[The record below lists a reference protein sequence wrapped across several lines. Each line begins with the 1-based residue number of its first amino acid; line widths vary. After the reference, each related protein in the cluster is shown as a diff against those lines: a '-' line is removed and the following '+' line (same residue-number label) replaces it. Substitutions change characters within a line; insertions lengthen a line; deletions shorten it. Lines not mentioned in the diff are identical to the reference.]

1 MNISEFD
8 YELPADLIA
17 QHPLERRDASR
28 MLVLSRKERSWI
40 DSEFTAISEYLRAND
55 VLVLNNTQVFPARLI
70 GQRDPT
76 GGRVEV
82 LLVRE
87 LEPLL
92 WEGLARPGKRLT
104 AGARISFGDS
114 KLQAEVVSILDGG
127 LRVLRFECDE
137 SFETLLDQLGE
148 TPLPP
153 YIKRAAGSTRED
165 RERYQTVYASTRGA
179 IAAPTA
185 GLHFSRRV
193 LDQLRGQGIEIA
205 EITLHVG
212 YGTFE
217 PVRAEL
223 IEKHRVAPE
232 VFEISPGAAETINAA
247 QSQGGRVVS
256 VGTTTTRA
264 LESSVNAAGQVE
276 VGKGVASVTIIP
288 GYEFRITD
296 ALITNFHLPRSSL
309 LLLVCAFADRELV
322 LNGYRHAVRAR
333 YRFYSYGDCML
344 IQ

>member
-1 MNISEFD
+1 MQLSEFD
-8 YELPADLIA
+8 FELPPELIA
-17 QHPLERRDASR
+17 QQPLEKREASR
-28 MLVLSRKERSWI
+28 MLVLDRKKRTWA
-40 DSEFTAISEYLRAND
+40 DSEFTAISEYLRPND
-55 VLVLNNTQVFPARLI
+55 VLVLNNTRVFPARLL
-70 GQRDPT
+70 GQRDPS

-87 LEPLL
+87 VESLL
-92 WEGLARPGKRLT
+92 WEALVRPGHRL
-104 AGARISFGDS
+104 AVGSRISFGNS
-114 KLQAEVVSILDGG
+114 QLQAEVVSILSGG
-127 LRVLRFECDE
+127 LRVLRFEAKE
-137 SFETLLDQLGE
+137 SFDELLHKLGE

-153 YIKRAAGSTRED
+153 YIKRVEGSTQED
-165 RERYQTVYASTRGA
+165 RERYQTVYATSQGA

-185 GLHFSRRV
+185 GLHLTRTL
-193 LDQLRGQGIEIA
+193 LDQLRDREIGIA

-217 PVRAEL
+217 PVRV
-223 IEKHRVAPE
+223 EKVEEHRVAPE

-247 QSQGGRVVS
+247 HPNGGRIVA

-264 LESSVNAAGQVE
+264 LESAVNARRQVE
-276 VGKGVASVTIIP
+276 AGKGSAAITIIP
-288 GYEFRITD
+288 GYEFRVTD

-309 LLLVCAFADRELV
+309 LLLACAFADRELL
-322 LNGYRHAVRAR
+322 LNGYRHAVQAR